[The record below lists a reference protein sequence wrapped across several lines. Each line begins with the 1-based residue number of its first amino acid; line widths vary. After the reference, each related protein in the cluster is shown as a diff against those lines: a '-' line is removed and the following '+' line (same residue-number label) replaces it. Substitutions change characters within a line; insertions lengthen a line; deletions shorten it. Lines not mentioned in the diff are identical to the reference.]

1 MTFLNRLLSRFTST
15 TRDGDRLPL
24 ALTLDEASTLALA
37 AKLMSVQAEGRRA
50 QDAERALTEI
60 VRILP
65 EAVRSD
71 TERLGEVIAYLHSPH
86 RLGLDDPRLLTLQ
99 KAIHDRRVVRI
110 LYEGYRQEEPSPR
123 DIEPYT
129 LERTAG
135 LWYLIGFDRSQQEKR
150 TYRLSRMISISPLAE
165 GFTPRFDTDEPVPV
179 EVRVR
184 FAMEALS
191 QVRDM
196 QHSGFRRE
204 EPALGQRE
212 RIMVYEVD
220 RFEAIL
226 PWLLSWGAQ
235 AEVIEPQDLRTALRD
250 EALRIVENH
259 PS

>member
-15 TRDGDRLPL
+15 TRDGDRIPL
-24 ALTLDEASTLALA
+24 ALTPDEASTLALA

-60 VRILP
+60 TRILP
-65 EAVRSD
+65 EPVRGD
-71 TERLGEVIAYLHSPH
+71 TERLGEIIESLRPPH

-99 KAIHDRRVVRI
+99 KAIHDRRIVRI
-110 LYEGYRQEEPSPR
+110 LYESYGQDEPTPR
-123 DIEPYT
+123 DVEPYT
-129 LERTAG
+129 LEHTAG
-135 LWYLIGFDRSQQEKR
+135 LWYLVGFDRSKQEKR
-150 TYRLSRMISISPLAE
+150 TYRLSRMASIIPLAE
-165 GFTPRFDTDEPVPV
+165 SFTPHFEAESPVPI

-196 QHSGFRRE
+196 QHPAFRRE

-212 RIMVYEVD
+212 RVMVYEVE

-226 PWLLSWGAQ
+226 PWLLSWGAN
-235 AEVIEPQDLRTALRD
+235 AEVIEPRDLRKALRN
-250 EALRIVENH
+250 EAIRIVENH
-259 PS
+259 P